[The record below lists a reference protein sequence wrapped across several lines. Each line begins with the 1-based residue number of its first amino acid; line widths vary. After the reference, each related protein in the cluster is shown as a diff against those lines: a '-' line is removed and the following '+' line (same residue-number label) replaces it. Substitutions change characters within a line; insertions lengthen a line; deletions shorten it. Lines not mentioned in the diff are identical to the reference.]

1 MLIDE
6 IQSLK
11 SPVARMLLTEL
22 YEAMTEMIFVPNSY
36 LPKDKQGAERVF
48 ENGRVYG
55 RSVKSLISKMDEE
68 ADEEVLRLEF
78 EEEKEIRIQ
87 EYSDNMATGEV
98 IAFRDYERLM
108 NRRRNDLWSK
118 ISPIS

>member
-1 MLIDE
+1 MLLQE

-36 LPKDKQGAERVF
+36 LPKDKHGSERVF

-55 RSVKSLISKMDEE
+55 RSVKSLITKMDEE
-68 ADEEVLRLEF
+68 SDEEMLRLEF

-98 IAFRDYERLM
+98 IAFRDYQRLM
-108 NRRRNDLWSK
+108 NRRRKDLAEAIK
-118 ISPIS
+118 NA

>member
-1 MLIDE
+1 MLLQE

-36 LPKDKQGAERVF
+36 LPAAKQGKERVF

-55 RSVKSLISKMDEE
+55 RSVKSLINGMDEE
-68 ADEEVLRLEF
+68 SDHEILRLEF

-98 IAFRDYERLM
+98 IAFRQYQRLM
-108 NRRRNDLWSK
+108 HNRRKSLAEAIEK
-118 ISPIS
+118 A

>member
-1 MLIDE
+1 MLLQE

-22 YEAMTEMIFVPNSY
+22 HDVMTEMIFVPNSY
-36 LPKDKQGAERVF
+36 LPKNKHGRERVF

-55 RSVKSLISKMDEE
+55 RSVKSLIHG
-68 ADEEVLRLEF
+68 L
-78 EEEKEIRIQ
+78 EEKEARIQ

-98 IAFRDYERLM
+98 IAFRDYQRLL
-108 NRRRNDLWSK
+108 NRRRKDLADA
-118 ISPIS
+118 IQNA